1 MWLLCV
7 CNKLNQNIL
16 GIDFNLYTITPGL
29 APLIH
34 LFLSLII
41 NVDLSPYSTR
51 NHICVGYPMQ
61 MKLTQKTWNLH
72 GQNKLQHERT
82 QHKLCST
89 CSCWGSYWRR
99 RGLHWVPGDS
109 HCVCEGFGA
118 IPNRRSRPQCEGACI
133 LVYYRRNSLGIQ
145 CVFIR

>member
-1 MWLLCV
+1 MFGVTYALMWLLCV

-16 GIDFNLYTITPGL
+16 GLDFNLYTITPGL

-61 MKLTQKTWNLH
+61 MKLTQKNMESTWPI
-72 GQNKLQHERT
+72 QAPTREDPT
-82 QHKLCST
+82 QTMFHLLMLGLILEAQGFALGAWGFTLC
-89 CSCWGSYWRR
+89 
-99 RGLHWVPGDS
+99 V
-109 HCVCEGFGA
+109 
-118 IPNRRSRPQCEGACI
+118 
-133 LVYYRRNSLGIQ
+133 
-145 CVFIR
+145 